1 MLARARFI
9 SLALLLGYTEK
20 ARAKTFSRAADGDRL
35 FLARTSPETATVRP
49 HLLIVYVSVCLGC
62 SFLGFL
68 KEGHAHMELS
78 MIHVL
83 HRNFTS
89 LLSMVRPSLIV
100 NLRKLH
106 PFVSVVSLRIADLS
120 GSIPSLVVVKP
131 VLRTRPE

>member
-1 MLARARFI
+1 
-9 SLALLLGYTEK
+9 
-20 ARAKTFSRAADGDRL
+20 
-35 FLARTSPETATVRP
+35 
-49 HLLIVYVSVCLGC
+49 
-62 SFLGFL
+62 
-68 KEGHAHMELS
+68 

-106 PFVSVVSLRIADLS
+106 PFVSVVSLRVADLS
-120 GSIPSLVVVKP
+120 GSIPFLLVIKP